1 MRCHTLR
8 SFAAICLSLSFC
20 ASSFPALS
28 QADKPSVLTYV
39 YPDQSVW
46 TTKLDA
52 RGEPDNPLLRVA
64 AKLFAEAGIPWQGQS
79 LPAARMF
86 EYLRD
91 GKAQF
96 SMLVNAPALS
106 TCCLVGKEAVTG
118 TDLRVYRLADT
129 PPVKTK
135 EDFIGKSVILIHGYS
150 YAGLLNFFADEKN
163 KVNSSRAETHE
174 AAFTMLKHK
183 RADYVLD
190 YAGPAAETLAAYPIA
205 NLQSEPLSRLDVYLV
220 LSRAYPNAEQLMS
233 RLEAIV
239 KTLDV
244 DAIMRGETSP
254 VR

>member
-1 MRCHTLR
+1 MSSQALR
-8 SFAAICLSLSFC
+8 SLAVISLGLLFGAGSL
-20 ASSFPALS
+20 PV
-28 QADKPSVLTYV
+28 QAQSDKPSTLTYV

-129 PPVKTK
+129 PPVKSK

-163 KVNSSRAETHE
+163 KVSSSRAETHE

-190 YAGPAAETLAAYPIA
+190 YAGPASETLAAHPIA

-220 LSRAYPNAEQLMS
+220 LTRTYPNAEQLMS

-244 DAIMRGETSP
+244 EALMRGEASP